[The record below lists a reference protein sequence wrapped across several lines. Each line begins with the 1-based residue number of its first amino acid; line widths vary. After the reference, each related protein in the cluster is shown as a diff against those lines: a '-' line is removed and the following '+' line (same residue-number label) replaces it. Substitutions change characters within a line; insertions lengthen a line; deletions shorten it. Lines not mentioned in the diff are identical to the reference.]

1 VDADSLPRVE
11 GSVAVGVAGLYREH
25 RVRLTRLARAI
36 TLDANLAEEVVQ
48 DAFVGLHR
56 KWSTIENAGGYLQ
69 RSVVNLSI
77 NAQRRR
83 TVASAYQWP
92 RAPITD
98 IPEIDETWTA
108 VCSLAP
114 RQRAVV
120 LLRFWQDM
128 SEADIAAT
136 LGWRPGTVK
145 SNLHRALARLRKD
158 IES

>member
-1 VDADSLPRVE
+1 M
-11 GSVAVGVAGLYREH
+11 
-25 RVRLTRLARAI
+25 RLTRLARAI
-36 TLDANLAEEVVQ
+36 TLDVNLAEEIVQ
-48 DAFVGLHR
+48 DAFVGVHR
-56 KWSTIENAGGYLQ
+56 NWSAIENPGGYLQ
-69 RSVVNLSI
+69 RSVVNLGI
-77 NAQRRR
+77 KAQRRR

-98 IPEIDETWTA
+98 IPEIDETWAA

-120 LLRFWQDM
+120 LLRYWLDM
-128 SEADIAAT
+128 SEADIADT